1 MWVSPR
7 STLPDGRVVHGTTK
21 GFTKSYANLTQM
33 VIPGSG
39 HMVPSCQPE
48 VSLEMINTFI
58 YDREFPT
65 YKTSIPT
72 VYPDEIEG

>member
-1 MWVSPR
+1 M
-7 STLPDGRVVHGTTK
+7 L
-21 GFTKSYANLTQM
+21 NLTQM

-58 YDREFPT
+58 YGRKFPSYET
-65 YKTSIPT
+65 PIPT
-72 VYPDEIEG
+72 EYPDEIIGWIT